1 MEPSLAPGLDYAA
14 RITARQQH
22 VDALNQWSFMRIA
35 PPAALRGWIGGYCE
49 YSEHTRGFST
59 RRELPHAEGVL
70 ILNLGDPVQITG
82 GDGRLLALRAGEG
95 FVAGAH
101 LQPALS
107 HSGGRQSG
115 IQIELP
121 LATLRRLLGRPMH
134 TLCEQVVDLRTLWGA
149 SGVVP
154 LQRLLETG
162 TSEGRVALLDAL
174 LIRRLQIA
182 PVLDR
187 RRLAALDLLRHAP
200 QLDLNG
206 IAARVGWSRK
216 HLATQITDTVGVGPR
231 CFRRLLRFQGL
242 QQKLR
247 ALGQRPP
254 DWAELAAQAGY
265 CDQSHLHREFRE
277 FARMTP
283 GEFERRRLADGGGVV
298 ER

>member
-1 MEPSLAPGLDYAA
+1 MEQSRVLRLDDAA
-14 RITARQQH
+14 RVTARQQH
-22 VDALNQWSFMRIA
+22 VDALNQWSFIRFA
-35 PPAALRGWIGGYCE
+35 APAALRGWIGGYCD
-49 YSEHTRGFST
+49 YSEHTRGFTT

-70 ILNLGDPVQITG
+70 ILNLGDPVRITG
-82 GDGRLLALRAGEG
+82 GDGRLLKLDAGEA

-101 LQPALS
+101 LKPALS
-107 HSGGRQSG
+107 HSGGQQSG

-149 SGVVP
+149 VGVAP
-154 LQRLLETG
+154 LQRLLEAD
-162 TSEGRVALLDAL
+162 TSEARVALLDAL

-182 PVLDR
+182 PVFDR
-187 RRLAALDLLRHAP
+187 RRLAALHLLRHAP

-206 IAARVGWSRK
+206 IAARVGWTRK

-231 CFRRLLRFQGL
+231 CFRRLLRFQCL

-247 ALGQRPP
+247 ALGEDPP
-254 DWAELAAQAGY
+254 DWADLAAQAGY
-265 CDQSHLHREFRE
+265 CDQSHLSREFRE
-277 FARMTP
+277 FAQMTP

-298 ER
+298 EC